1 MRVLN
6 AVALEVYEKNGRL
19 WQKHLDA
26 QGKVLAEGPSRV
38 QIVNDPKIRAF
49 QNLVRQPAVSKGLQ
63 RCKSSQS
70 PVFVEPDA
78 PLDPLRTRISLNR
91 SVPR

>member
-6 AVALEVYEKNGRL
+6 GATLEVYEKDGRL
-19 WQKHLDA
+19 WQRHLDV

-49 QNLVRQPAVSKGLQ
+49 QDLIRQPAVSKGLQ
-63 RCKSSQS
+63 RCKSNHS
-70 PVFVEPDA
+70 PVEA
-78 PLDPLRTRISLNR
+78 K
-91 SVPR
+91 